1 MKQIILALAC
11 AAGLL
16 APVANSLAQS
26 APPDKKSLEQAAA
39 INTELAVAYL
49 KQNNLSAARD
59 TIDKALKQHPRTAQT
74 QMTAGLVYDQLGD
87 DKKALSHYNEAAKLG
102 SGNPDV
108 LNNVAVYL
116 CRKGERKR
124 GEQMFLK
131 AAVSP
136 LYKTP
141 PVAYT
146 NAGRCA
152 RADGRPK
159 DAEQYFRK
167 ALSFKADQPDALQQ
181 LAEVTHEQGNNL
193 QARAFLQRYLA
204 AAPASASML
213 LLGVR
218 IETALGDQ
226 AAAAEYG
233 NRLTHDFA
241 SSTEA
246 ATVLQEQGARP

>member
-1 MKQIILALAC
+1 MKRIVLALAC
-11 AAGLL
+11 VAGLL
-16 APVANSLAQS
+16 VPVAQSFAQT
-26 APPDKKSLEQAAA
+26 ATPAKKSLEEAAA

-59 TIDKALKQHPRTAQT
+59 TIEKALKQHPRTAQT

-87 DKKALSHYNEAAKLG
+87 EKKALSHFNEAAKLA
-102 SGNPDV
+102 SDNPDV

-124 GEQMFLK
+124 GEQMFQK
-131 AAVSP
+131 AAASP

-141 PVAYT
+141 AVAYT

-167 ALSFKADQPDALQQ
+167 ALSFQANQPDALQQ

-193 QARAFLQRYLA
+193 QSRAFLQRYLA
-204 AAPASASML
+204 AAPASPSML
-213 LLGVR
+213 LLGVHV
-218 IETALGDQ
+218 ETALGDP
-226 AAAAEYG
+226 AAATEYA

-241 SSTEA
+241 SSGEA
-246 ATVLQEQGARP
+246 ATLLQEQGTRP